1 MREFRTSERLRHEAN
16 RGILG
21 ERAYA
26 LAARALVVLDGRVPK
41 GVVNT
46 MGFSP
51 QPNEWQC
58 GPYALKYALLALAIP
73 CDETDL
79 TRESGATQQG
89 TDERD
94 LDRAAR
100 RHGCVLRVERSTTR
114 DSARDGLR
122 SHLSRRTPVLLCVDQ
137 WSHWIVAVGGDA
149 DGAVVLDSRRA
160 DVIQVMPWPG
170 LMGRVAYRGISGATL
185 YDLQPLVPMSVPP
198 ARAEFSRARAEFLL
212 RPANR
217 ALRRGWEQYVR
228 ALLPLARPK
237 GVQTEWTLPLANV
250 VREVSPRVLGA
261 TAGRQRDLLRE
272 RLAHATFVADA
283 YDFEI
288 GLDQTEHAVEVLRR
302 LGDEV
307 VLAA

>member
-1 MREFRTSERLRHEAN
+1 
-16 RGILG
+16 
-21 ERAYA
+21 
-26 LAARALVVLDGRVPK
+26 
-41 GVVNT
+41 

-73 CDETDL
+73 CDETQL
-79 TRESGATQQG
+79 TREAGATEQG

-114 DSARDGLR
+114 DSAREALQG
-122 SHLSRRTPVLLCVDQ
+122 HLSRRTPVLLCVDQ
-137 WSHWIVAVGGDA
+137 WSHWIVAVGGDT
-149 DGAVVLDSRRA
+149 DGVVVLDSRQG
-160 DVIQVMPWPG
+160 DVIQIVPWPV
-170 LMGRVAYRGISGATL
+170 LMGRVGYRGISGAVL

-198 ARAEFSRARAEFLL
+198 ARAALTRTRAAFLL

-237 GVQTEWTLPLANV
+237 RAQTEWTLPLANI
-250 VREVSPRVLGA
+250 VREVTPRVLG
-261 TAGRQRDLLRE
+261 TTTGRRRDALRE
-272 RLAHATFVADA
+272 RLGHAAFVAEA
-283 YDFEI
+283 YEFEI
-288 GLDQTEHAVEVLRR
+288 GLDQTEHAVEILRR
-302 LGDEV
+302 LGQEV

>member
-1 MREFRTSERLRHEAN
+1 MAAARGRRHTW
-16 RGILG
+16 RRSLPWLP
-21 ERAYA
+21 R
-26 LAARALVVLDGRVPK
+26 RALVVWNGPLSQEVIAD
-41 GVVNT
+41 

-73 CDETDL
+73 CDETAL
-79 TRESGATQQG
+79 TRESGATRQG

-114 DSARDGLR
+114 DSARAALR
-122 SHLSRRTPVLLCVDQ
+122 GHLTRRTPVLLCVDQ
-137 WSHWIVAVGGDA
+137 WSHWIVAVGSDA
-149 DGAVVLDSRRA
+149 DAAVVLDSRQA
-160 DVIQVMPWPG
+160 AVIQIVPWPK
-170 LMGRVAYRGISGATL
+170 LMGRVAYRGISGAAL

-198 ARAEFSRARAEFLL
+198 ARAAFTRARADFLL

-237 GVQTEWTLPLANV
+237 SAQTEWTLPLANV
-250 VREVSPRVLGA
+250 VREGTPRVLGA
-261 TAGRQRDLLRE
+261 TTGRQRDLLRE
-272 RLAHATFVADA
+272 RLAHAAFVADA

-288 GLDQTEHAVEVLRR
+288 GLDQTEHALEVLRR
-302 LGDEV
+302 LGEEV